1 MPVVFSCLPEEAVLP
16 LSVREAA
23 LPEEAEEPSGAEAAP
38 ASSCGALADASC
50 SPLLDAAA
58 SSVSSSSVISPLSS
72 LSRSSSVRVSCVLSA
87 GAYRLP
93 YCGDRT
99 APQGLLLP
107 AEPPA
112 HPARSTRFSG
122 PYFSSYQNPLP
133 GQSTPP
139 PGQFSPCNRIR
150 PICPKTFWA
159 DAGSQRPAPD
169 RGTAHRRCARCGQQF
184 PYPAAFPAAARP
196 VPCVAGACPGNG
208 YRWR

>member
-1 MPVVFSCLPEEAVLP
+1 MLL

-87 GAYRLP
+87 EASGRVSGRPA
-93 YCGDRT
+93 GDRT
-99 APQGLLLP
+99 VPQGLLP
-107 AEPPA
+107 PVEPPA
-112 HPARSTRFSG
+112 HPARSIRFSG

-133 GQSTPP
+133 GQSAPP

-169 RGTAHRRCARCGQQF
+169 RGTAHRRCARCGRQF